1 METAMNYSLTDNNLY
16 SYAVRKSHKT
26 WHNVA
31 WIVLGAGLLAL
42 AAQCVIPWVPVPLTL
57 QSATVIFLAALL
69 GPSLAASSIVT
80 YYVLGLCGVP
90 VFAEFSA
97 GFHVFMGPTAGYLL
111 GFLPA
116 AYCAGYLFQKG
127 AARHWSLAWLASVL
141 AASIIFI
148 CGASV
153 LSLFVG
159 FKAAWALGVAPFLM
173 METIKLMLVAAFVR
187 SSWRA
192 GR

>member
-1 METAMNYSLTDNNLY
+1 MNYSLIDNNLY
-16 SYAVRKSHKT
+16 SYAVRNSHKT
-26 WHNVA
+26 WHNAA
-31 WIVLGAGLLAL
+31 WVVLGAGLLAL
-42 AAQCVIPWVPVPLTL
+42 ASQCLIPWAPVPLTL

-80 YYVLGLCGVP
+80 YLVLGLCGVP
-90 VFAEFSA
+90 VFAKFSA
-97 GFHVFMGPTAGYLL
+97 GFPVLLGPTAGYLL

-116 AYCAGYLFQKG
+116 AYLAGHLFQKG
-127 AARHWSLAWLASVL
+127 AARHWSLAWLASAL
-141 AASIIFI
+141 SASIIFI

-159 FKAAWALGVAPFLM
+159 LKAAWALGVAPFLM
-173 METIKLMLVAAFVR
+173 MEAIKLMLVAAFVR

-192 GR
+192 GP

>member
-1 METAMNYSLTDNNLY
+1 MNYSLSDNNLH

-26 WHNVA
+26 WHNMAWVA
-31 WIVLGAGLLAL
+31 LGAGLLAL
-42 AAQCVIPWVPVPLTL
+42 ASQCVIPWAPVPLTL

-80 YYVLGLCGVP
+80 YLVLGICGVP
-90 VFAEFSA
+90 VFA
-97 GFHVFMGPTAGYLL
+97 GFMSGLPVFMGPTAGYIL

-159 FKAAWALGVAPFLM
+159 IKAAWSLGVAPFLLT
-173 METIKLMLVAAFVR
+173 EAIKLMLVAAFVR

>member
-1 METAMNYSLTDNNLY
+1 MSYSLSDNSLY

-26 WHNVA
+26 WHNIAWVA
-31 WIVLGAGLLAL
+31 LGVGLLTL
-42 AAQCVIPWVPVPLTL
+42 ASQSVIPWQPVPLTL

-69 GPSLAASSIVT
+69 GPSLAASSIAA
-80 YYVLGLCGVP
+80 YLVLGLCGVP

-127 AARHWSLAWLASVL
+127 AARHWSLACLASVA

-148 CGASV
+148 CGGSV

-159 FKAAWALGVAPFLM
+159 VKAAWTLGVAPFLP
-173 METIKLMLVAAFVR
+173 MEAVKLMLVAAFVR

>member
-1 METAMNYSLTDNNLY
+1 MEKAMNYSLSDNNLY
-16 SYAVRKSHKT
+16 SYAVRNSHKT

-31 WIVLGAGLLAL
+31 WVALGAALLAL
-42 AAQCVIPWVPVPLTL
+42 ASQCVIPWQPVPMTL

-80 YYVLGLCGVP
+80 YLVLGICGVP

-127 AARHWSLAWLASVL
+127 AARHWSLAWLASVV
-141 AASIIFI
+141 ATSIIFI
-148 CGASV
+148 CGVSV

-159 FKAAWALGVAPFLM
+159 MKAAWALGAAPFFITEL
-173 METIKLMLVAAFVR
+173 IKLMLVAAFVR
-187 SSWRA
+187 SSWRV

>member
-1 METAMNYSLTDNNLY
+1 MNYSLSDNNLY
-16 SYAVRKSHKT
+16 SYAVRNSHKT

-31 WIVLGAGLLAL
+31 WVALGVGLLAL
-42 AAQCVIPWVPVPLTL
+42 ASQCVIPWEPVPMTL

-80 YYVLGLCGVP
+80 YYVLGICGVP
-90 VFAEFSA
+90 VFAEFYS
-97 GFHVFMGPTAGYLL
+97 GFHVFMGPTGGYLL

-116 AYCAGYLFQKG
+116 VYCAGYLFQKG

-159 FKAAWALGVAPFLM
+159 IKAAWSLGVAPFLIT
-173 METIKLMLVAAFVR
+173 ETIKLMLVAAFVR

-192 GR
+192 SR

>member
-1 METAMNYSLTDNNLY
+1 MNYSLSDNNLY
-16 SYAVRKSHKT
+16 SYAARNSRKP
-26 WHNVA
+26 WHNVVWVA
-31 WIVLGAGLLAL
+31 LGTSLLAL
-42 AAQCVIPWVPVPLTL
+42 ASQCVIPWQPVPMTL

-69 GPSLAASSIVT
+69 GPSLAARSIVT
-80 YYVLGLCGVP
+80 YYVLGLCGMP
-90 VFAEFSA
+90 VFAGFSA
-97 GFHVFMGPTAGYLL
+97 GFHVLMGPTAGYLL

-127 AARHWSLAWLASVL
+127 AARHWSLAWLASMM
-141 AASIIFI
+141 AASVIFL

-159 FKAAWALGVAPFLM
+159 FKAAWSLGVAPFLLT
-173 METIKLMLVAAFVR
+173 ETIKLMLVAAFVR